1 MRIGLPF
8 SLLALPL
15 AVLVATDTPLAAALV
30 LPIWIVWIF
39 YFVSSAFV
47 SLAQPAVGMAFESH
61 MAGRALTAYNLV
73 IFMGV
78 FIVQWGIGLGID
90 LFRWLGLAEVQAYTA
105 AFGVFW
111 LCCVASYVHFYRHAR
126 G

>member
-1 MRIGLPF
+1 
-8 SLLALPL
+8 
-15 AVLVATDTPLAAALV
+15 
-30 LPIWIVWIF
+30 
-39 YFVSSAFV
+39 
-47 SLAQPAVGMAFESH
+47 

-78 FIVQWGIGLGID
+78 FTVQWGIGLGID
-90 LFRWLGLAEVQAYTA
+90 LFRWFGMGEVQAYTA